1 MKTRYII
8 KKLSNN
14 KYLTIAGYSSDIYKA
29 LIFKNKKEAKKK
41 CDISDINTIIKIY
54 I

>member
-1 MKTRYII
+1 MKTRYIV

-14 KYLTIAGYSSDIYKA
+14 KYLTIAGYSSDIYRA
-29 LIFKNKKEAKKK
+29 IIFRNKKKTKKK
-41 CDISDINTIIKIY
+41 CDISDITTIIKIY